1 MSSWWCNALFHFL
14 FAEDVRY
21 ADWFRY
27 VLKYNLLVYYL
38 TVCNSLVTYHIDG
51 KLRNLFL
58 KQFLSEISS
67 SGNLIWQIF
76 ESTSHSKHKTRFSLP
91 KCKTSLLICTYWPS
105 AWVTGRENKWPY
117 VMRCGPCS
125 CSSWSLPDDRG
136 PNIFPS
142 GPTSLSQ
149 WVFYHMTSDL
159 TLLTPT
165 SNL

>member
-51 KLRNLFL
+51 KLRNLF
-58 KQFLSEISS
+58 KNNFLLEISS

-76 ESTSHSKHKTRFSLP
+76 ESTSHSKHKTYFSLP
-91 KCKTSLLICTYWPS
+91 KCKARRLIYTYWPTE
-105 AWVTGRENKWPY
+105 WVIGRESNPMSWGADPVALGRYLMTESQIFSRPARPHSVIEYFTIWPQ
-117 VMRCGPCS
+117 
-125 CSSWSLPDDRG
+125 L
-136 PNIFPS
+136 
-142 GPTSLSQ
+142 
-149 WVFYHMTSDL
+149 
-159 TLLTPT
+159 
-165 SNL
+165 